1 MKNKLIVGAILLL
14 AGFLCGFIP
23 QYERV
28 STLTQM
34 NQELRN
40 QLNAA
45 KRAESVNSFRNRAAL
60 IYSVAAKNNFSLASE
75 SASKFFTD
83 LQEFATQSAD
93 VSLKQNLGE
102 VLSSRDAIIGG
113 LAKAD
118 PTVAAQ
124 IQELFLK
131 MQNIQP

>member
-14 AGFLCGFIP
+14 VGFLCGFIP

-28 STLTQM
+28 STLTQT
-34 NQELRN
+34 NQDLRH
-40 QLNAA
+40 QLDAA

-93 VSLKQNLGE
+93 VSLKQNLEE